1 MAENLM
7 DGILSEMNRVRDI
20 IKEYEHPAL
29 NGAGNLAAAL
39 MKVDIK
45 NAERAISSANVIDML
60 VAYEKLKEYES

>member
-7 DGILSEMNRVRDI
+7 EGILSEMNRVRDI
-20 IKEYEHPAL
+20 IKEYEHPML

-45 NAERAISSANVIDML
+45 SAEKAISSGNVIDMI
-60 VAYEKLKEYES
+60 VAYEKLKGYDY